1 MELPPG
7 FQPVYTPVCGK
18 CHCPAFSQCNRCR
31 NFYCSSHLQASG
43 PEPYSP
49 NEYLCEICQQ
59 YYQTRLPAMGLKR
72 KIAIRVFATL
82 AIIASVAVLVRISFS
97 FD

>member
-1 MELPPG
+1 
-7 FQPVYTPVCGK
+7 
-18 CHCPAFSQCNRCR
+18 
-31 NFYCSSHLQASG
+31 
-43 PEPYSP
+43 
-49 NEYLCEICQQ
+49 
-59 YYQTRLPAMGLKR
+59 MGLKR